1 MLLAT
6 LTSQEWPWKVI
17 LNMDYVE
24 KKALSALN
32 KLFTLHA
39 RYVDDAFLLTRSY
52 NDAEQ
57 IKDIHVFKDQDK
69 ALSLI

>member
-1 MLLAT
+1 
-6 LTSQEWPWKVI
+6 
-17 LNMDYVE
+17 MDYVE